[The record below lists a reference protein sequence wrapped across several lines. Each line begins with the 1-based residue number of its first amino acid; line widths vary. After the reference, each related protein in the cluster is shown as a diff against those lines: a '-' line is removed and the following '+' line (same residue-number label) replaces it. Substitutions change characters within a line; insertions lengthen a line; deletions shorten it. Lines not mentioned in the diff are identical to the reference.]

1 MNRLFKK
8 IATLF
13 AISFICAGA
22 QVFAQQITKFA
33 VVDTWRVYQSYYR
46 NSAPVRNYDSKKAEV
61 QNEVNKRTQELVD
74 LHDKKVEYEKSG
86 DQTNAM
92 KLDAEITKKADFLTE
107 YTNAKNAEL
116 ESLKKSLQ
124 NNDAFYKKL
133 QETLAK
139 IAESGGYSAILSL
152 QDANAILW
160 YSPSVDITDQVI
172 SELGL

>member
-74 LHDKKVEYEKSG
+74 LHDKKLEYEKNG

-92 KLDAEITKKADFLTE
+92 KLDAEITKK
-107 YTNAKNAEL
+107 AEL

>member
-1 MNRLFKK
+1 MQ
-8 IATLF
+8 T
-13 AISFICAGA
+13 
-22 QVFAQQITKFA
+22 
-33 VVDTWRVYQSYYR
+33 
-46 NSAPVRNYDSKKAEV
+46 
-61 QNEVNKRTQELVD
+61 EVNRRTEELVQ
-74 LHDKKVEYEKSG
+74 LHDKKIEYEKNG
-86 DQTNAM
+86 DDANAL
-92 KLDAEITKKADFLTE
+92 KVDADITKKADYLTE

-139 IAESGGYSAILSL
+139 VAESGGYSAILSL

-160 YSPSVDITDQVI
+160 YSPSVDITDQII